1 MIFVAFFSI
10 LCAEA
15 QIVYVLA
22 FMFVKK
28 CIVCSSISHYAFYTV
43 CRGHDIFEN
52 LKNRIAIVLI
62 ATLAAEYKTLGGCR
76 KVSGGG
82 GSFQCSA
89 IDSTAKRWCSEAGSE
104 RSDGV

>member
-28 CIVCSSISHYAFYTV
+28 CIVRSSILHYAFYTV

-62 ATLAAEYKTLGGCR
+62 ASLAAEYKTLGGCR
-76 KVSGGG
+76 KVSSGS
-82 GSFQCSA
+82 SFQCST